1 VNYQLK
7 KRLVI
12 LALLQLFI
20 LIVSFVLDHKIALL
34 SYINISFYFTSAL
47 LLLSLLLF
55 TIHSGFFDAISR
67 SFSFAFQR
75 GQNKRRFDEIPPLSE
90 LITVNQRPL
99 VFYGL
104 GTGLF
109 MGIALFF
116 YYFLQT

>member
-1 VNYQLK
+1 MNYQLK
-7 KRLVI
+7 KRLFI
-12 LALLQLFI
+12 LALLQLSI
-20 LIVSFVLDHKIALL
+20 LIVSFFLDHKIALL

-47 LLLSLLLF
+47 LLTSLLLF
-55 TIHSGFFDAISR
+55 TIHSGFFDVISR